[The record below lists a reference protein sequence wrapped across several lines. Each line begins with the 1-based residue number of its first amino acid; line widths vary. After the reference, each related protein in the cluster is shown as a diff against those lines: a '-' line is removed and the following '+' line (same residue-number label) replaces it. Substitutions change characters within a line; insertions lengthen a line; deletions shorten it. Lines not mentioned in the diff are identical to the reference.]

1 MGVMTSRSPV
11 VSLEAMSTTRTHG
24 IAYTLHE
31 WPNNKLTLIDMHLE
45 CPLGFKDLLVYQSTI
60 NCLEVSAIAM

>member
-24 IAYTLHE
+24 IAYME
-31 WPNNKLTLIDMHLE
+31 RPNNKLTLIDMHLE
-45 CPLGFKDLLVYQSTI
+45 CPLDFKDLLVYQSAI